1 MNTLLQAT
9 VTPKFIDP
17 PKEGKKNWRVKDAN
31 NEAWSIPANLK
42 DKFAVGQPI
51 DIAYE
56 DTSFQGKT
64 FHMVKDAR
72 PAAAQAQA
80 PAPQTNGNGHAAP
93 TPAPAGNGYA
103 RQPTPLIDAERM
115 FVCGAVNAAIQ
126 SGRLD
131 LTTASVAGAVNAMR
145 DAWAATFGTPD
156 DSPPY

>member
-31 NEAWSIPANLK
+31 NEVWSIPANLK
-42 DKFAVGQPI
+42 DKFTVGQPI

-72 PAAAQAQA
+72 PAAAQSQA
-80 PAPQTNGNGHAAP
+80 PAPQTNGHTAPHQNGNGHQAV
-93 TPAPAGNGYA
+93 NKDEM
-103 RQPTPLIDAERM
+103 I
-115 FVCGAVNAAIQ
+115 FVCGALNNALNSGKVEPSTVAMTAFVNAARQ
-126 SGRLD
+126 
-131 LTTASVAGAVNAMR
+131 T
-145 DAWAATFGTPD
+145 WAATFG
-156 DSPPY
+156 DSGEP